1 MKNFRC
7 ATFSAYKGK
16 TDWARLRAMTEKEI
30 ERNAR
35 QDPDSLLLED
45 CDMSTLK
52 VFVPPQK
59 RLVSLRVD
67 SDVLEWFRKKGKG
80 YQTRINAVLRAYVNA
95 QK

>member
-1 MKNFRC
+1 MSEKSIGK
-7 ATFSAYKGK
+7 TKYKGK
-16 TDWARLRAMTEKEI
+16 TDWARLRAMTEEEI